1 MNDFHSQEH
10 AMILGDF
17 KQCRKLCPTSKRYQ
31 TNLGRA
37 LTKETVPDGA
47 TNQASTGCE
56 NDAASGEFVD
66 GARTEGRAR
75 ASAQVVGG
83 RVVGPR

>member
-10 AMILGDF
+10 ATILSDF
-17 KQCRKLCPTSKRYQ
+17 NQCRKYCQHFKRYQ

-75 ASAQVVGG
+75 ASAQVL
-83 RVVGPR
+83 GPR